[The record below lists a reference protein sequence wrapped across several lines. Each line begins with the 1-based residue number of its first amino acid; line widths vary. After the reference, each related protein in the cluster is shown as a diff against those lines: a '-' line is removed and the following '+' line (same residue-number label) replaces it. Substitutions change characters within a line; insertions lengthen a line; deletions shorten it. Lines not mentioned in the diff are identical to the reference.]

1 MYMKKILLIGSVI
14 ILGFLFFAC
23 GKRSSPDNID
33 LTGFYKTLKTKFDL
47 PEQVTVQENEKET
60 LFPGLSDIKLKQSVL
75 MVPKDPGF
83 SHEILLAEAESE
95 KDAAKLAEIF
105 EEHRD
110 ALQDKWSTGL
120 ADQLKLVND
129 AVSKT
134 NGRYVLLA
142 IDPSADRIGSEFD
155 KLFKK

>member
-1 MYMKKILLIGSVI
+1 MKKILLIGFVI
-14 ILGFLFFAC
+14 FLVFLFCAC
-23 GKRSSPDNID
+23 GRSSSPSNVD
-33 LTGFYKTLKTKFDL
+33 LTGFYKTIKTKFDL
-47 PEQVTVQENEKET
+47 PEQVAVQENEKET
-60 LFPGLSDIKLKQSVL
+60 LFPGLGAVKLKQTVL
-75 MVPKDPGF
+75 MVPKDTGF

-105 EEHRD
+105 EAHRD
-110 ALQDKWSTGL
+110 ALQNKWSTGL

-129 AVSKT
+129 AVSKV

>member
-1 MYMKKILLIGSVI
+1 MRKILLIGSVI
-14 ILGFLFFAC
+14 FLGFLFCAC
-23 GKRSSPDNID
+23 GRSSSPGNVD

-47 PEQVTVQENEKET
+47 PEQAAVQETEKDT
-60 LFPGLSDIKLKQSVL
+60 LFPGLKDIKLKQSVL
-75 MVPKDPGF
+75 MIPKDPGF

-95 KDAAKLAEIF
+95 KDAGKLAEIF
-105 EEHRD
+105 EAHRD

-129 AVSKT
+129 AVSKV

-155 KLFKK
+155 KLFK